1 MKKFAHPS
9 IGAAVAAVAVGALL
23 LAACGDDSDDGGA
36 ADDATTTTAAA
47 AETTP
52 AATDAGTTPPAAS
65 DMTIALMTSDTL
77 GDVLIGANGMT
88 VYLFEKDNG
97 LESACTGGCADNW
110 PPVMSESTPAA
121 GDGVDASKLG
131 VSNGQVTYN
140 GHLLYYFAG
149 DLVAGDMNGVGI
161 PEWYPVTPAGDAAE

>member
-1 MKKFAHPS
+1 MTKFARPS
-9 IGAAVAAVAVGALL
+9 MVAAVAAAALL
-23 LAACGDDSDDGGA
+23 LAACGDDSDDSGGA
-36 ADDATTTTAAA
+36 ADDATTTAAVA
-47 AETTP
+47 DTTP

-65 DMTIALMTSDTL
+65 DMTIASMTSDSL
-77 GDVLIGANGMT
+77 GDVLVDGNGKT

-97 LESACTGGCADNW
+97 LESACTGGCAESW
-110 PPVMSESTPAA
+110 PPVMSASTPAA

-140 GHLLYYFAG
+140 GHLLYYFSG

-161 PEWYPVTPAGDAAE
+161 PEWYPLTPAGDAAE